1 MEEYGCC
8 PLLTTKGEFR
18 FVERGPAVVFATVG
32 MFDDDIG
39 VNGGVGLPNIATV

>member
-8 PLLTTKGEFR
+8 PLRL
-18 FVERGPAVVFATVG
+18 VERAPAVELAAVG
-32 MFDDDIG
+32 MFDDAIG